1 MSGTL
6 RRVGG
11 SIVDTSNRVRR
22 LQGDVRNLNS
32 TPLTGLKNSFA
43 SLFKSIP
50 FAQYIFNPLTIAGVV
65 GGRALKLGIDEEM
78 RNASFEV
85 LLGGEENARK
95 IIDNI
100 DAYAKKTTYGKE
112 NMSAAVQTMA
122 GFGIAQER
130 IMPNLKAI
138 GEIAMGDKNKLSSLT
153 LAFSQMSATG
163 QLMGQDLNQMINA
176 GFNPLLQMSKD
187 TGKSVGVLKDE
198 MGKGKISAD
207 MVAQAFQK
215 ATQEGGQ
222 FYGMSEKMSQT
233 LGGQWSLAMA
243 NINDK
248 LLALY
253 NIIQPYI
260 LPAIRGF
267 NLLLTD
273 FSTFIDKV
281 VAKLENWYNNNILLG
296 TSIAILT
303 AAWLAYRATLLG
315 LVGLHALIAVW
326 RKAVI
331 AYEIV
336 VFAVKNATSL
346 WTAAQWLLNVALNT
360 NPIGLII
367 AGVVALIALIAFL
380 IIKIDGW
387 GEAWDNTIRG
397 CKLVFQTYIESIK
410 FYFNTMI
417 NGLMIGLNKIQEGWY
432 KFKEAVGLGDSSQN
446 QQMLEKLQDDT
457 ERRKKEIVDG
467 AKNIVNLGTESMQ
480 SFKKAGESLKINDTS
495 FSDVANGLKSKLGIS
510 SAGIPGMDGGGTGD
524 GTGTGG
530 TGGTGGGGASGKA
543 VNSIA
548 TGGAKTTHITL
559 NLGNLVQTMTINSGD
574 IKEGGQKVRDIVLDE
589 LSRALAMAQANI

>member
-50 FAQYIFNPLTIAGVV
+50 FSQYIFNPLTIAGVV
-65 GGRALKLGIDEEM
+65 GGRALRLGIDQEM
-78 RNASFEV
+78 QNASFEV

-100 DAYAKKTTYGKE
+100 NIYAKKTTYGKE
-112 NMSAAVQTMA
+112 NLSAAVQTMA

-138 GEIAMGDKNKLSSLT
+138 GEIAMGDKNKLNSLT

-163 QLMGQDLNQMINA
+163 TLMGQDLNQMINA

-187 TGKSVGVLKDE
+187 TGKSIGVLKDE

-207 MVAQAFQK
+207 MVAQSFQK

-222 FYGMSEKMSQT
+222 FYGMSEKMSRT
-233 LGGQWSLAMA
+233 LGGGVKLAMA

-248 LLALY
+248 LLAFY

-260 LPAIRGF
+260 LPAIGGF

-273 FSTFIDKV
+273 AGTFIDKV
-281 VAKLENWYNNNILLG
+281 VAKLEGWYNNNKLLA

-303 AAWLAYRATLLG
+303 AAWVAYRVTLLG
-315 LVGLHALIAVW
+315 LIGLHTLIAVW

-346 WTAAQWLLNVALNT
+346 WTAAQWLLNVALSA

-367 AGVVALIALIAFL
+367 AGIVALIALIAFL

-387 GEAWDNTIRG
+387 GETWDNVLTM
-397 CKLVFQTYIESIK
+397 CKLGFELFKTAVTLIWLKVQDAFLTGFEIIEK
-410 FYFNTMI
+410 
-417 NGLMIGLNKIQEGWY
+417 GWY
-432 KFKEAVGLGDSSQN
+432 KVQSLWNSDAANAGLAKLEA
-446 QQMLEKLQDDT
+446 
-457 ERRKKEIVDG
+457 ERNARAKEIADTQG
-467 AKNIVNLGTESMQ
+467 KLTDLAKQMSDMEVFKLRVNE
-480 SFKKAGESLKINDTS
+480 TS
-495 FSDVANGLKSKLGIS
+495 FSDITNSLKSKLGIS
-510 SAGIPGMDGGGTGD
+510 SAGIPGMDNGNNTSG
-524 GTGTGG
+524 GTGG
-530 TGGTGGGGASGKA
+530 TGGTGGNDASGKA
-543 VNSIA
+543 ANSIS
-548 TGGAKTTHITL
+548 TGGSKTTHITL
-559 NLGNLVQTMTINSGD
+559 SIGEMGNNMTINANGIREGAQK
-574 IKEGGQKVRDIVLDE
+574 IKELVQDE
-589 LSRALAMAQANI
+589 LARALLSVQANI

>member
-22 LQGDVRNLNS
+22 LQGDVRNLNG

-85 LLGGEENARK
+85 LLGGEKNARK

-100 DAYAKKTTYGKE
+100 DAYARKTTYGKE
-112 NMSAAVQTMA
+112 NLSAAVQTMA

-138 GEIAMGDKNKLSSLT
+138 GEIAMGDKNKLGSLT

-233 LGGQWSLAMA
+233 LGGQASLAMA

-248 LLALY
+248 LLAFY

-260 LPAIRGF
+260 LPAMRGF

-281 VAKLENWYNNNILLG
+281 VAKLENWYNNNMLLG

-346 WTAAQWLLNVALNT
+346 WTAAQWLLNVALNA

-380 IIKIDGW
+380 IIKVDGW
-387 GEAWDNTIRG
+387 GETWDNVLTM
-397 CKLVFQTYIESIK
+397 CKLGFELFKTAVALIWLKVQDAFLTGFEVIEK
-410 FYFNTMI
+410 
-417 NGLMIGLNKIQEGWY
+417 GWY
-432 KFKEAVGLGDSSQN
+432 KVQSLWNSDAANAGLAKLEAGRN
-446 QQMLEKLQDDT
+446 A
-457 ERRKKEIVDG
+457 RAKEIADTQG
-467 AKNIVNLGTESMQ
+467 KLIDLAKQMSEMEV
-480 SFKKAGESLKINDTS
+480 FKLRMNDTS
-495 FSDVANGLKSKLGIS
+495 FSDVANGLKSKLGIV
-510 SAGIPGMDGGGTGD
+510 SASIPGMSGYGSGGGTG
-524 GTGTGG
+524 TGDTGG
-530 TGGTGGGGASGKA
+530 TGGAGESGKA
-543 VNSIA
+543 ANSIS
-548 TGGAKTTHITL
+548 TGGSKTTHITL

-574 IKEGGQKVRDIVLDE
+574 IKEGAQKVRDIVQDE
-589 LSRALAMAQANI
+589 LARALVMVQANI